1 MTTSSQIS
9 DTNVSDLKEFIIEV
23 TIPLLGKQ
31 CAENEYN
38 DTIYFTD
45 GTLRIVQ
52 NDSKITI
59 VANQTSGYPFY
70 MNHTLHH
77 VLGESWK
84 YVVASSHIITLRLR
98 GQIISSPLLS
108 TLLRF

>member
-77 VLGESWK
+77 VLGESIRQHH
-84 YVVASSHIITLRLR
+84 VFNMFRLVNN
-98 GQIISSPLLS
+98 GNMLLLHL
-108 TLLRF
+108 T